1 MCRNNDR
8 MNLNTKVKALENR
21 HGIYCMA
28 SYEFYLWK
36 IAYWLRILSLETT
49 GVVRGSYFYKART
62 IFLPPLG
69 FHLHMEMY
77 ILQFSD

>member
-1 MCRNNDR
+1 MVFIAWPA
-8 MNLNTKVKALENR
+8 MNFISGNL
-21 HGIYCMA
+21 HD
-28 SYEFYLWK
+28 
-36 IAYWLRILSLETT
+36 WLGILSLETT